1 MIDKAIYLCYNNCV
15 TKYLVISLCRKENDM
30 ALIWIEIIVAAVIFE
45 GLISKRVFMWFV
57 PAAIVANILWFCKVG
72 TYWQII
78 VFLLVSALGILW
90 AKLFLPKIM
99 RTMPDR
105 RTNIDAIIGEKCIV
119 TERID
124 NFAGCGQAKVRGQ
137 IWSARGV
144 QPDDVFEAGEM
155 LTVVAIEGVKLICKK
170 INKPKKTKK

>member
-1 MIDKAIYLCYNNCV
+1 MIDNAICLCYNIYV
-15 TKYLVISLCRKENDM
+15 TKYLVISVCRKENDM

-57 PAAIVANILWFCKVG
+57 PAAIIASIMWFCKVE
-72 TYWQII
+72 TYWQIV

-105 RTNIDAIIGEKCIV
+105 RTNIDAIIGEKCVV
-119 TERID
+119 TEKID
-124 NFAGCGQAKVRGQ
+124 NVAGCGQAKVKGQ

-144 QPDDVFEAGEM
+144 QPDDTFAEGEL
-155 LTVVAIEGVKLICKK
+155 LTIVAIEGVKLICKK
-170 INKPKKTKK
+170 SVAAKKSKK